1 MQWNNLLENRYEI
14 KKSWERYAEF
24 VNPLEQY
31 RVLQFADITEDAR
44 KITSYETDFLLRTLD
59 HIKVYE
65 SGKLVIKFMEGTE
78 FELGG
83 E

>member
-1 MQWNNLLENRYEI
+1 M
-14 KKSWERYAEF
+14 
-24 VNPLEQY
+24 
-31 RVLQFADITEDAR
+31 TEDAS
-44 KITSYETDFLLRTLD
+44 KITSYETNFLLKTLD

-83 E
+83 